1 MWLKAHA
8 VDGVDA
14 SRGPRF
20 NQSSMVIEAAVA
32 GRGVA
37 LAKRTIAEADLQAG
51 RLKVLF
57 DEKDAPLNF
66 GYYLVWPQSRDPSPA
81 QLRFMEWLRAEAAKA
96 EPAPRKGSERPVF
109 AAQDI

>member
-1 MWLKAHA
+1 MWLKAHG
-8 VDGVDA
+8 VEGVDA

-37 LAKRTIAEADLQAG
+37 LAKRTIAEQDLREG
-51 RLKVLF
+51 KLMTLF
-57 DEKDAPLNF
+57 NEAEAPLSF
-66 GYYLVWPQSRDPSPA
+66 GYYLVWPQTREPSPA
-81 QLRFMEWLRAEAAKA
+81 QLRFMEWLRDEAAKA
-96 EPAPRKGSERPVF
+96 EPSIGQAGERPVF